1 MPFPTDGRV
10 VLGLMSGATKKVT
23 WLLEAEIESAG
34 RSGDKKQPRIN
45 LYLSVVA
52 SAATDATGPIADP
65 LRRRVVDWDEL
76 TPDQLWRIAELRLEI
91 DHWRKRNP

>member
-1 MPFPTDGRV
+1 MPFPSEGRV
-10 VLGLMSGATKKVT
+10 VLGVMSGATKKGT
-23 WLLEAEIESAG
+23 WLLEAEIESVG
-34 RSGDKKQPRIN
+34 RTGDKKQPRIN
-45 LYLSVVA
+45 LFISVVA
-52 SAATDATGPIADP
+52 SAATDP